1 MSELRIIAERIKR
14 KVGVRDVA
22 SRFGFDYR
30 DKGDR
35 ARYPCPICRESS
47 SSKQTVSVFTGDDGL
62 EHWNCFSCSVGGD
75 CISWLAARLDCQPYE
90 SIRRLAVILGVEV
103 DDDAVLGFLTDS
115 IKNHAVAEFG
125 GARSTLRAVRAEWWK
140 WRASR
145 PEATDD
151 EVIARLPVM
160 ELAELR
166 AFRGHDEG
174 LAARVRKI
182 LAGPSV
188 PAPGETPGT
197 AALAEL
203 FRSYHDLVGEPGG
216 ERVEFL
222 KDRVVDAAE
231 YVRERGWTDSDV
243 APFSVGYCPV
253 GCGAALRDQESL
265 AAVGAVYPV
274 RGKSPRHAMEGRVV
288 FPIRGVSGRV
298 VALAG
303 RTIVDDRAKY
313 LNTRETTVFAK
324 GMVLFGL
331 HENLREI
338 VARRRAY
345 VVEGYADVLAMRRH
359 GSRLAVAAMGTSVT
373 AHHAEILSRVAEE
386 VVVLLDADRA
396 GAEAS
401 SRAVDVLRSTRYRLS
416 VATLPPGKDPDD
428 STPGEIRA
436 ALAARRPVERSTR
449 GPGADWLERLLT
461 RS

>member
-90 SIRRLAVILGVEV
+90 SIRRLAVILGVEI

-115 IKNHAVAEFG
+115 IKNHVPAEVG

-140 WRASR
+140 WRAAN

-151 EVIARLPVM
+151 DLIARLPVM

-166 AFRGHDEG
+166 AFRGHDDG
-174 LAARVRKI
+174 LAPRVRKI

-188 PAPGETPGT
+188 PPPGETPGT
-197 AALAEL
+197 RALAGL
-203 FRSYHDLVGEPGG
+203 FWTYESLVAGS
-216 ERVEFL
+216 VEFL

-231 YVRERGWTDSDV
+231 YVRERGWGSDDIT
-243 APFSVGYCPV
+243 PFSVGYCPV
-253 GCGAALRDQESL
+253 GCGVELRDRESL
-265 AAVGAVYPV
+265 VDLGAVYSAR
-274 RGKSPRHAMEGRVV
+274 RGGSVRHAMDGRIV
-288 FPIRGVSGRV
+288 FPVRGVSGRV
-298 VALAG
+298 IALAG
-303 RTIVDDRAKY
+303 RTIVDDKAKY
-313 LNTRETTVFAK
+313 LNTRETVVFAK

-331 HENLREI
+331 YENLREI
-338 VARRRAY
+338 VARRRVY
-345 VVEGYADVLAMRRH
+345 VVEGYADVLAMRRR

-373 AHHAEILSRVAEE
+373 PHHAEILSRVADE
-386 VVVLLDADRA
+386 VVVLLDGDKA
-396 GAEAS
+396 GVEAS
-401 SRAVDVLRSTRYRLS
+401 GRAVDVLRSTRYTLS
-416 VATLPPGKDPDD
+416 VATLPRGKDPDD
-428 STPGEIRA
+428 ATPGEIRA
-436 ALAARRPVERSTR
+436 ALAARRPAEKPTR
-449 GPGADWLERLLT
+449 GPGVDWLERLLT